1 MKSKVRIQLTSH
13 TGVAIILALVFI
25 ALLTII
31 VVEFLY
37 EAEVEAS
44 LAYSQQGELEAYLAA
59 KSAVAKGIAYLAED
73 NLNSMMSGAPP
84 VDSDFDL
91 FSFNMS
97 AATEPLNDA
106 IMHASISDEYGK
118 INLNALLVPA
128 SGGEPQERTA
138 LVDALRE
145 FFTLRDTGEGASP
158 EIIVDSILD
167 WLDYNDGDSER
178 TEGAENDYY
187 MGLEN
192 PYPCKNGPMD
202 SIEELLLIK
211 GITPKIYFGD
221 PEKEEQLPLSEY
233 LTVNGDWQGR
243 INVNSAQPD
252 VIAAIAAGFTGNPA
266 DLGLGQRIYD
276 DAHTQ
281 PFTDLS
287 QLDAYGILPKSST
300 TRKTNPANTTKPT
313 FTNTTK
319 PTSQNPNS
327 LRRGNVRAGQI
338 FTLRSN
344 AFRIC
349 GDGLYQN
356 RMVRIEAY
364 VFRNPLGMEDWL
376 SSGNNTNTNTNINNS
391 PVNTN
396 RNQSQNLSRNTQS
409 GTTSTS
415 TTTTTQNQNGL
426 PPEPFRI
433 LDWKVIK

>member
-1 MKSKVRIQLTSH
+1 MKSKIEIQLTSRA
-13 TGVAIILALVFI
+13 GVAIILALVFI

-59 KSAVAKGIAYLAED
+59 KSAIAKGIAYLAED

-97 AATEPLNDA
+97 AATEPLNNA
-106 IMHASISDEYGK
+106 LMHASISDEYGK
-118 INLNALLVPA
+118 INLNALLVPQ

-145 FFTLRDTGEGASP
+145 FFALRDTGKGASP

-178 TEGAENDYY
+178 PQGAENDYY

-221 PEKEEQLPLSEY
+221 TEKEQLPLSEY
-233 LTVNGDWQGR
+233 LTVHGDWQGR
-243 INVNSAQPD
+243 ININSAQPD
-252 VIAAIAAGFTGNPA
+252 VIAAITAGFTGNPA

-287 QLDAYGILPKSST
+287 QLDAYGFLPKSPT
-300 TRKTNPANTTKPT
+300 TQRTNPANTTKPT
-313 FTNTTK
+313 FSS
-319 PTSQNPNS
+319 TSQNTTS
-327 LRRGNVRAGQI
+327 SRGRYVRAGQI

-376 SSGNNTNTNTNINNS
+376 SSGSNTNIGTNS
-391 PVNTN
+391 NSTN
-396 RNQSQNLSRNTQS
+396 KTQSQNLSSSKQS
-409 GTTSTS
+409 GTTST
-415 TTTTTQNQNGL
+415 TTTRNQNGL

>member
-1 MKSKVRIQLTSH
+1 MKSKIRIQFTSN

-73 NLNSMMSGAPP
+73 NFNSMMSGAPP

-138 LVDALRE
+138 LVNSLKE
-145 FFTLRDTGEGASP
+145 FFILRDTGKGASP
-158 EIIVDSILD
+158 EDIVDSILD

-178 TEGAENDYY
+178 PQGAENDYY

-202 SIEELLLIK
+202 SIEELLLIR
-211 GITPKIYFGD
+211 GITPEIYFGD

-233 LTVNGDWQGR
+233 LTVHGDWQGR

-252 VIAAIAAGFTGNPA
+252 VIAAIAAGATGNPA
-266 DLGLGQRIYD
+266 DLGLGQRIFD

-287 QLDAYGILPKSST
+287 QLDAYGILPKSPT
-300 TRKTNPANTTKPT
+300 TQRTNPANITKPT
-313 FTNTTK
+313 FTD
-319 PTSQNPNS
+319 TSKNPNTS
-327 LRRGNVRAGQI
+327 RRRYAGAGQI

-344 AFRIC
+344 AYRIC

-376 SSGNNTNTNTNINNS
+376 SSGNNTNINTNTS
-391 PVNTN
+391 NTN

-409 GTTSTS
+409 GTTS